1 MRFIA
6 YQVKFLLYGREI
18 VSVVIEFRAAI
29 ENMKFDTK

>member
-6 YQVKFLLYGREI
+6 YQVKLLYGRAL

-29 ENMKFDTK
+29 ENMRLDTK